1 MSNIRKI
8 VADVNFRDKDTKVLI
23 ESGTVV
29 AADEDRLYLLDKQ
42 GVTYQFVDEDEDDK
56 DNNQEDNEVDA
67 EDNRENEKPSFKHT
81 GGTWYEFA
89 DGEKVQGKE
98 NAEKRLK
105 EKLGEE

>member
-8 VADVNFRDKDTKVLI
+8 VADVNFRDKDTKVMI

-29 AADEDRLYLLDKQ
+29 AADEERLYLLDKQ
-42 GVTYQFVDEDEDDK
+42 GVSYQFVDKDEDDK
-56 DNNQEDNEVDA
+56 DADQEDA
-67 EDNRENEKPSFKHT
+67 EDNQEAEKPSFKHT
-81 GGTWYEFA
+81 GGTWYEFT